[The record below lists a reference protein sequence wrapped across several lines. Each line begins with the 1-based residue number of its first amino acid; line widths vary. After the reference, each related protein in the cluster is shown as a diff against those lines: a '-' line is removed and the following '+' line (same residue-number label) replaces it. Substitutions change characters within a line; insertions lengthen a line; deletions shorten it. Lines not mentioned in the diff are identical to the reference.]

1 MNTKEYNDTLHTL
14 AYESIKASELWE
26 TCKTNAECDEAA
38 DELAAAIRRT
48 IDSWIGHRVG
58 EKVEGE
64 RLEALVELTK
74 VVISGDGPATVFPL
88 EHPRLRSLTEAQSA
102 RDDMEVMQ

>member
-26 TCKTNAECDEAA
+26 TCSSNAECDTAA
-38 DELAAAIRRT
+38 DELAAAIQRT
-48 IDSWIGHRVG
+48 IDSWIAHRVS

-64 RLEALVELTK
+64 RLDALVELT
-74 VVISGDGPATVFPL
+74 ATVFPL
-88 EHPRLRSLTEAQSA
+88 QHPPLRSLREAQ
-102 RDDMEVMQ
+102 ENQ